1 MFLPSISGGRRHGFK
16 LYRDTKGEWRR
27 RLRARNGEVI
37 AESGEGY
44 VRREDFEH
52 GIALVR
58 PSAEA
63 RIEDMTTK
71 IA

>member
-1 MFLPSISGGRRHGFK
+1 MRFE
-16 LYRDTKGEWRR
+16 LYRDAKGEWRW

-37 AESGEGY
+37 ADSGEGY
-44 VRREDFEH
+44 VRREDCEH
-52 GIALVR
+52 CIALVR
-58 PSAEA
+58 QSAEA

>member
-1 MFLPSISGGRRHGFK
+1 MRFE
-16 LYRDTKGEWRR
+16 LYRDAKGEWRW

-37 AESGEGY
+37 ADSAEGY
-44 VRREDFEH
+44 LRREDCEH

-58 PSAEA
+58 QSTEA

>member
-1 MFLPSISGGRRHGFK
+1 MRFE
-16 LYRDTKGEWRR
+16 LYRDAKGEWRW
-27 RLRARNGEVI
+27 RLRARNGEVV

-44 VRREDFEH
+44 VRREDCEH

-58 PSAEA
+58 QSAEA
-63 RIEDMTTK
+63 PIVDMTTQ